1 MEVWGSFWVGFVA
14 MASVIDFRHLDEGL
28 GGAKRKRKR
37 QEEEEAEAAAV
48 EVMDT
53 AAETRHASKRAAVAG
68 NDENKPVYGR
78 PTYDGVLAG
87 KVSGRKWK
95 ANKSTRTSALR
106 QVGRK
111 STLEERNREKEVKRA
126 YKERMTEL
134 KEQIRT
140 NKVEKRKKAAE
151 RTRIKK
157 ENEIR
162 GQTVQKVTNPKT
174 IKKMSKKQR
183 KSLRPAPN

>member
-1 MEVWGSFWVGFVA
+1 
-14 MASVIDFRHLDEGL
+14 MASTIDFRHLDEGL

-37 QEEEEAEAAAV
+37 QEEEEAAEAAAL
-48 EVMDT
+48 EAMDT
-53 AAETRHASKRAAVAG
+53 AEETRHASKRAAVAG
-68 NDENKPVYGR
+68 NDENKPMYGR

-95 ANKSTRTSALR
+95 VNKTTRASALK

-111 STLEERNREKEVKRA
+111 STLEEKNREKEVKRA
-126 YKERMTEL
+126 YKERMMEL

-140 NKVEKRKKAAE
+140 NKVEKRKKTEE
-151 RTRIKK
+151 RVRIKK
-157 ENEIR
+157 ENELR
-162 GQTVQKVTNPKT
+162 GQAVQKVTNPKT

-183 KSLRPAPN
+183 KLLRPAPN

>member
-1 MEVWGSFWVGFVA
+1 
-14 MASVIDFRHLDEGL
+14 MASTIDFRHLDEGL

-37 QEEEEAEAAAV
+37 QEEEEEEAAA
-48 EVMDT
+48 ESAAMEAMDT
-53 AAETRHASKRAAVAG
+53 AEETRHASKRAAVAG
-68 NDENKPVYGR
+68 SAESKPAYGR
-78 PTYDGVLAG
+78 PTYDGVIAG

-95 ANKSTRTSALR
+95 VNKTTRASALK

-126 YKERMTEL
+126 YKERMMEL

-140 NKVEKRKKAAE
+140 NKVEKRKKIEEKA
-151 RTRIKK
+151 RIKK
-157 ENEIR
+157 ENELR
-162 GQTVQKVTNPKT
+162 GQAVQKVTNPKT

-183 KSLRPAPN
+183 KLLRPAPN

>member
-1 MEVWGSFWVGFVA
+1 

-37 QEEEEAEAAAV
+37 QEEEEEEAAEAAEAAAAAV
-48 EVMDT
+48 EAMDT
-53 AAETRHASKRAAVAG
+53 AEETRHASKRAAVAG

-95 ANKSTRTSALR
+95 VHKATRTSSLK
-106 QVGRK
+106 VSGRK

-126 YKERMTEL
+126 YKERMMEL

-140 NKVEKRKKAAE
+140 NKVEKRKKTEEKA
-151 RTRIKK
+151 RIKK
-157 ENEIR
+157 ENELR
-162 GQTVQKVTNPKT
+162 GQAVQKVTNSKT

-183 KSLRPAPN
+183 KLLRPAPN